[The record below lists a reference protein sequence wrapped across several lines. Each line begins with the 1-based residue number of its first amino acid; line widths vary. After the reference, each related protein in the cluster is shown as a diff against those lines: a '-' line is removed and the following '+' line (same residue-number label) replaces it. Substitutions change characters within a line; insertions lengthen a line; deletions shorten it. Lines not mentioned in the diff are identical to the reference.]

1 MPVSTIYILV
11 DAEPTALH
19 RAEPLSN
26 LTISPQG
33 SNFSLASPVFY
44 VVYQESKCNKF
55 PTCRGQYFN
64 KSATSLEDF

>member
-1 MPVSTIYILV
+1 MSTIYILV
-11 DAEPTALH
+11 AAEPTALH

-26 LTISPQG
+26 LTVSPQG

-44 VVYQESKCNKF
+44 VKFIKKVKCNKF